1 MDYREFND
9 QELLSYI
16 SEADTTEHSSEIL
29 FQKYKPLISKIARK
43 MIATCPN
50 LGLETKDLIQE
61 GYLGLHQ
68 AIDTYDD
75 QKEVLFFT
83 YAKTCIES
91 RMISLVV
98 ASRRLKHKFLN
109 ESLSFEFDDETKTLE
124 AVLEDNSSNPESYLI
139 EVENTEEMIRQI
151 KDRLTFFEAQ
161 VFELKIN
168 HFNYK
173 EIADLLGKDPKAI
186 DNAIQRIKTK
196 ISSYLEENNKN

>member
-16 SEADTTEHSSEIL
+16 SEADTMEHSSEIL

-109 ESLSFEFDDETKTLE
+109 EYI
-124 AVLEDNSSNPESYLI
+124 VLWRNPY
-139 EVENTEEMIRQI
+139 
-151 KDRLTFFEAQ
+151 
-161 VFELKIN
+161 
-168 HFNYK
+168 
-173 EIADLLGKDPKAI
+173 
-186 DNAIQRIKTK
+186 
-196 ISSYLEENNKN
+196 